1 MRLLQTLYRFINEK
15 PYHKV
20 LTVNGRTYTY
30 ADIKENIDVWKL
42 VLRRCG
48 ISPRYKVV
56 VYMRDTLDFLGIYFA
71 LCELD
76 CIMIPLDVSTNEDTI
91 PKVINSSKANSVITL
106 QELDLDE
113 FKKTIPLSL
122 GYTFYQTIYEKDV
135 EYIQDNIM
143 QMLYTSGTTG
153 LPKCVMFSKEN
164 MANNI
169 LVLADALKLTE
180 NDVIYTPISLM
191 LPAALNTVLLPA
203 LLSGTRCFVSEST
216 VPGSVLRN
224 IIEQGVT
231 VFFAVPFYYKLITAS
246 SLCTEDTWSKVRICL
261 TSSAYLSEEDFL
273 NFYKKSKK
281 GLHSIYCSSEAGT
294 IAYNDAQDIGSL
306 RKFVGRPLNGCEV
319 SLIDANAEGLGEI
332 IVKGDMVS
340 SKYYLNEELNKKVFC
355 DGWIKTGDIGIIH
368 ENGYLE
374 IKGRISETIN
384 IAGHLV
390 NPLEIEQVIMRNEVV
405 KDVVAYKYRNIA
417 DNDMLG
423 VKVVTRE
430 SASISERDIINY
442 CESALPSYKVPKKVL
457 FVDSVDTGRY
467 GKKRRSI

>member
-1 MRLLQTLYRFINEK
+1 MRLLQALYRHINEK
-15 PYHKV
+15 PDHEI
-20 LTVNGRTYTY
+20 LTVNERTYSY
-30 ADIKENIDVWKL
+30 IDIKKNIDRWKL
-42 VLRRCG
+42 VLQCCG
-48 ISPRYKVV
+48 ISPRYKIIVCLKK
-56 VYMRDTLDFLGIYFA
+56 TIDFVGLYFA

-76 CIMIPLDVSTNEDTI
+76 CIMIPMDVSTNQDII
-91 PKVINSSKANSVITL
+91 PKVIHSSKAHAVISSQAL
-106 QELDLDE
+106 YSDE
-113 FKKTIPLSL
+113 FQKTIPLSL
-122 GYTFYQTIYEKDV
+122 RYTFYRTTYEE
-135 EYIQDNIM
+135 EYIQDSIM

-169 LVLADALKLTE
+169 IVLADTLKLSE

-203 LLSGTRCFVSEST
+203 LLTGTRIVVSDST
-216 VPGSVLRN
+216 VPSSVLRH

-246 SLCTEDTWSKVRICL
+246 GLCTEDTWKNVRLCL
-261 TSSAYLSEEDFL
+261 TSSAYLSEENFL

-294 IAYNDAQDIGSL
+294 IAYNDSNDIASL
-306 RKFVGRPLNGCEV
+306 RKFVGKPLNGCEV
-319 SLIDANAEGLGEI
+319 SLIDINEEGLGEI

-340 SKYYLNEELNKKVFC
+340 SRYYLNEALNNEVFC
-355 DGWIKTGDIGIIH
+355 NEWIKTGDIGLIH

-390 NPLEIEQVIMRNEVV
+390 NPLEIEQVIMRHEAV
-405 KDVVAYKYRNIA
+405 KDVVAYKYRNRA

-423 VKVVTRE
+423 VKVLTKERG
-430 SASISERDIINY
+430 SLSERDIIS
-442 CESALPSYKVPKKVL
+442 CCQVALPSYKVPKKVL
-457 FVDSVDTGRY
+457 FVDNIDVGRY
-467 GKKRRSI
+467 GKKRRRI